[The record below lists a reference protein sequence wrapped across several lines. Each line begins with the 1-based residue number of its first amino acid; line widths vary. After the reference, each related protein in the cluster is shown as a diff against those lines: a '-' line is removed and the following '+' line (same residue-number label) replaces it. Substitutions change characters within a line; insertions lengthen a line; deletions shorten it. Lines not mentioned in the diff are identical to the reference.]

1 MENRNKPECLRVD
14 ILEQNSDVTQL
25 IFLHTPFFCV
35 CSVKQ
40 RSYGRMARIKGNKG
54 VRGEC

>member
-25 IFLHTPFFCV
+25 IFLHTPFFLRMQREAKELRENGLHQG
-35 CSVKQ
+35 KQ
-40 RSYGRMARIKGNKG
+40 RR
-54 VRGEC
+54 